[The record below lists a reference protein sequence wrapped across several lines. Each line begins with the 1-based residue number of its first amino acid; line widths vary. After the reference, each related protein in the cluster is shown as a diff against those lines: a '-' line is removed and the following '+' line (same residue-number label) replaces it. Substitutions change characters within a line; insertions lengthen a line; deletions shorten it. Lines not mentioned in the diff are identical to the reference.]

1 MKYSVEIENGVA
13 KETLVFNG
21 KEYLR
26 TTKKTDYGFSSI
38 SNDADFSEQ
47 LENEKLTD
55 DVLDEI
61 YDKLD
66 GFLVDS
72 LLTIAESEGVNDN

>member
-21 KEYLR
+21 KGYVR
-26 TTKKTDYGFSSI
+26 TTKKTDFGSS
-38 SNDADFSEQ
+38 SNDLDFCEQ
-47 LENEKLTD
+47 LENEGLTD
-55 DVLDEI
+55 DVLDEMF
-61 YDKLD
+61 DKLD

-72 LLTIAESEGVNDN
+72 LLTIAESED

>member
-1 MKYSVEIENGVA
+1 MKYSVEIENGMA

-21 KEYLR
+21 KEYVK
-26 TTKKTDYGFSSI
+26 TTRKTGYGST
-38 SNDADFSEQ
+38 SNDADFCEQ
-47 LENEKLTD
+47 LENEDLTD
-55 DVLDEI
+55 DVLDEM

-72 LLTIAESEGVNDN
+72 LLTIAESEG